1 MSVHVT
7 TAIPRPRPHTRASV
21 GGRFLG
27 LLLVWQA
34 RARERQML
42 AALDDRL
49 LKDIGL
55 DRGQIV
61 VEADK
66 PFWRA

>member
-1 MSVHVT
+1 MSVPVT
-7 TAIPRPRPHTRASV
+7 TALPRPRPLARASV

-34 RARERQML
+34 RSRERQVL
-42 AALDDRL
+42 AALDDRQ

-55 DRGQIV
+55 DRGQV
-61 VEADK
+61 ALEADK